1 MKEYAGE
8 SFDKERAFYGC
19 DGVKLTGCAI
29 DEPEDGDA
37 LAAERGKEDGEEKEN
52 TRGGSM

>member
-29 DEPEDGDA
+29 DGPEDGEA
-37 LAAERGKEDGEEKEN
+37 LAAERGKEDGGEKEN